1 MKRNLTTKPSEH
13 TEKREKKKERG
24 EKLKDGERGEEGV
37 RGVKQSCDYYP
48 NKTDVIRDS
57 EEIAQ
62 LRQCCKTRQLVMGNQ
77 KQLLGSTFPTVDGN
91 HGFRSAISFMAGS
104 GSGLASLMSALLSC
118 TQALTKQPKS
128 LQIATESIIDQS
140 NQINAEEDGW

>member
-13 TEKREKKKERG
+13 TEKRGKKKKERG
-24 EKLKDGERGEEGV
+24 EKLKDEEKGGGEGV

-62 LRQCCKTRQLVMGNQ
+62 LRQCCKTRRLVMANQ
-77 KQLLGSTFPTVDGN
+77 KQLLGSTVPTVDGN
-91 HGFRSAISFMAGS
+91 HRFRSAISSLAGS
-104 GSGLASLMSALLSC
+104 GSGLLS
-118 TQALTKQPKS
+118 
-128 LQIATESIIDQS
+128 
-140 NQINAEEDGW
+140 